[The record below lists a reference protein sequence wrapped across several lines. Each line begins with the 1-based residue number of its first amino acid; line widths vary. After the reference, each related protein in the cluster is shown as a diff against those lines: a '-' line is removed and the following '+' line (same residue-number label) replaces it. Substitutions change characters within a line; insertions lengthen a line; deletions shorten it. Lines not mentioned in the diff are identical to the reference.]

1 MRLSLPKGKATA
13 LSVQIMRLG
22 QEQGWSEKKNRSN
35 EANCTLKED
44 NFKEENKGRQEEYL

>member
-1 MRLSLPKGKATA
+1 MELSLPKGKATA
-13 LSVQIMRLG
+13 LSVQIMRLA

-44 NFKEENKGRQEEYL
+44 DFKEENKGRQEEYL